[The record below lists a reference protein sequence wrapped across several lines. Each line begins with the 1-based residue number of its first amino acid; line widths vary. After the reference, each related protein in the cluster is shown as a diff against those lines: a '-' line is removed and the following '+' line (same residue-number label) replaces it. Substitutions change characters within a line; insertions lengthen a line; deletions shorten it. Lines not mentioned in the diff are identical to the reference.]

1 MGARLV
7 VVKVLVLGATY
18 RTMAASDICVCV
30 CVCVCVGGG
39 EERWESQISTGLD
52 SLKGGGCKGC
62 WGLRNV
68 MVDKIIHSVP
78 HVRPECYKV

>member
-30 CVCVCVGGG
+30 CVCVCVCACVCVGGG
-39 EERWESQISTGLD
+39 GGKVGKSNIDRVRFPQGRGL
-52 SLKGGGCKGC
+52 
-62 WGLRNV
+62 
-68 MVDKIIHSVP
+68 
-78 HVRPECYKV
+78 